1 MLYGKTNFVFSA
13 WVACWNYR
21 TNLSPYFCLD
31 VNFVC
36 VCVSV
41 CPPLLHGDNEGGNT
55 LHLPCGAWREKMWRR
70 KREKQE
76 RVESL
81 GREESQAGR
90 EEVKGLNALTD
101 PAEPAAIR

>member
-1 MLYGKTNFVFSA
+1 
-13 WVACWNYR
+13 
-21 TNLSPYFCLD
+21 
-31 VNFVC
+31 
-36 VCVSV
+36 
-41 CPPLLHGDNEGGNT
+41 
-55 LHLPCGAWREKMWRR
+55 MWRR